1 MLFIASD
8 WTLDSSLQVRVFSNA
23 EQVELWRNDE
33 LIARQAPDQDQFSD
47 KLNIKAGQPPF
58 SFNLD
63 KFVAGT
69 LTAKA
74 FINGK
79 QVATH
84 QVKTPG
90 KPSQLRLRVETAN
103 LELKA
108 FDQVFVYAE
117 VLDDAGN
124 LVAVQHLPVQFK
136 TSGDGLQLLNPQ
148 TPLTE
153 RGVAAMLVEVG
164 SAGRIE
170 VSAEGLRGD
179 SLNLAAERGADLAP
193 NKAADTATDNSTKH

>member
-1 MLFIASD
+1 MVFIASD
-8 WTLDSSLQVRVFSNA
+8 WTADSSLQVRVFSNA

-33 LIARQAPDQDQFSD
+33 LIARQAPDQDQYSD
-47 KLNIKAGQPPF
+47 KLNMKAGQPPF

-79 QVATH
+79 QVAMH
-84 QVKTPG
+84 QVTTPG
-90 KPSQLRLRVETAN
+90 KPSQLRLRVETASR
-103 LELKA
+103 EVKA
-108 FDQVFVYAE
+108 FVQVFVYAE

-136 TSGDGLQLLNPQ
+136 AKGNGLKLLNPQ
-148 TPLTE
+148 TPQTE

-179 SLNLAAERGADLAP
+179 SLSLDLDADLAT
-193 NKAADTATDNSTKH
+193 NTAADRSTKH